1 MKFRTYVLFWILFG
15 VVADT
20 IIGLTLLKGAPWW
33 AIAVMAAP
41 TLAAGLCLPLIG
53 TGKWYADSLRVF
65 SYLIF
70 IFELPKFLVAL
81 IGQASPVA
89 GIAVGAAVSLFFI
102 TLIFYVTRHLQVK
115 ETVLEIEGFPSEP
128 LRVCQIG
135 DFHLGSFGTKSK
147 YISRIIDTVN
157 ACNPDVILFVGDLV
171 NFEAKEAFPYRE
183 VLARLQAPVYAIL
196 GNHDF
201 LLHGP
206 HDSNEEGR
214 LKDMAALEAFEKSL
228 GWITKNPYFRK
239 VGGDLGKALE
249 GVEESAFK
257 ILLSHDPTHWRM
269 EVLPKT
275 DIGLT
280 LSGHTHGL
288 KYKLTGLH
296 PSHWRLHESGGL
308 YEDGAQKLYVTPG
321 LGSAFAFR
329 LGGYPLVDILTLK
342 PR

>member
-171 NFEAKEAFPYRE
+171 TASGACVRHPRE
-183 VLARLQAPVYAIL
+183 PRLP
-196 GNHDF
+196 
-201 LLHGP
+201 
-206 HDSNEEGR
+206 
-214 LKDMAALEAFEKSL
+214 
-228 GWITKNPYFRK
+228 
-239 VGGDLGKALE
+239 
-249 GVEESAFK
+249 
-257 ILLSHDPTHWRM
+257 
-269 EVLPKT
+269 
-275 DIGLT
+275 
-280 LSGHTHGL
+280 
-288 KYKLTGLH
+288 
-296 PSHWRLHESGGL
+296 PSRP
-308 YEDGAQKLYVTPG
+308 A
-321 LGSAFAFR
+321 
-329 LGGYPLVDILTLK
+329 
-342 PR
+342 

>member
-1 MKFRTYVLFWILFG
+1 VVLVG
-15 VVADT
+15 VD
-20 IIGLTLLKGAPWW
+20 
-33 AIAVMAAP
+33 
-41 TLAAGLCLPLIG
+41 
-53 TGKWYADSLRVF
+53 
-65 SYLIF
+65 
-70 IFELPKFLVAL
+70 
-81 IGQASPVA
+81 
-89 GIAVGAAVSLFFI
+89 
-102 TLIFYVTRHLQVK
+102 
-115 ETVLEIEGFPSEP
+115 
-128 LRVCQIG
+128 
-135 DFHLGSFGTKSK
+135 
-147 YISRIIDTVN
+147 N
-157 ACNPDVILFVGDLV
+157 
-171 NFEAKEAFPYRE
+171 
-183 VLARLQAPVYAIL
+183 
-196 GNHDF
+196 
-201 LLHGP
+201 
-206 HDSNEEGR
+206 
-214 LKDMAALEAFEKSL
+214 
-228 GWITKNPYFRK
+228 ITKNPYFRK

-329 LGGYPLVDILTLK
+329 LGGYPNVDILTLK